1 MIGKR
6 MKRAGAI
13 LAVLSVTV
21 MLSACGNVAPAEE
34 AELSGHGEEIQT
46 EEQTVICEQESVFL
60 SVRLPGG
67 WAYETLTAE
76 ELQKEDSTLTC
87 AIRFWPEEFPDAVFT
102 LGYDPQIF
110 GICGT
115 GVTSET
121 FTLDNGMT
129 GCMFT
134 ETNGD
139 SCWLAVV
146 FDSQETGKADGSYL
160 LMASPGVTAWE
171 VIEPELIR
179 IRDSVQVGSGMGE

>member
-1 MIGKR
+1 M
-6 MKRAGAI
+6 
-13 LAVLSVTV
+13 AVLSVTV
-21 MLSACGNVAPAEE
+21 MLSACGNEAPAEE

-46 EEQTVICEQESVFL
+46 EEQTVICEQEPVFL

-129 GCMFT
+129 GSMFT